1 MTFTSLWIFFISEI
15 SKTVDMY
22 LFLFDDILLLT
33 KVKKHPRKVK
43 HLMWFLHKDKF
54 YWKHLLNEL
63 LKNRYRE
70 SNATCFSCALNVS
83 MRPFEIC
90 LKQQEHCIIQFYS
103 VIKLISFISTNHLPA
118 AENVA
123 GWSQSSHITQT
134 SNWRSSVRRS
144 PTTHSAGPLYDT
156 WRQTP
161 RYVIR
166 CVQRGCASQ
175 LFYIFLTS

>member
-1 MTFTSLWIFFISEI
+1 MIEHLLYHCQFWSNMLEEIQRFKMFQKIFHNSWDLRVLNLWIFFISEI

-70 SNATCFSCALNVS
+70 SNATCFSCALNVP

-90 LKQQEHCIIQFYS
+90 LKQQEHCIIKII
-103 VIKLISFISTNHLPA
+103 IKNYKSFIQ
-118 AENVA
+118 
-123 GWSQSSHITQT
+123 WS
-134 SNWRSSVRRS
+134 N
-144 PTTHSAGPLYDT
+144 
-156 WRQTP
+156 
-161 RYVIR
+161 
-166 CVQRGCASQ
+166 
-175 LFYIFLTS
+175 